1 MSRAD
6 QPDQEWFR
14 VKNQVPLSL
23 LLVAISIASA
33 QTGAPATQSDTGA
46 NKNSTPA
53 AQNTPA
59 PQGAAAGV
67 KPELDPRYSP
77 GDPLLDVP
85 PLPNGKTTLIGGN
98 VTKIDTIR
106 NRMQVQPFGDNK
118 TMKVNFD
125 ERTRV
130 FRDGRETTQAS
141 IHKGDR
147 VYLDT
152 MLDGARVFAR
162 NIRVVNLNA
171 PSFDTTGQIVG
182 YEPGR
187 NRMDVVDQVT
197 HTSFAFTLSPQTV
210 IKLRDGKPGTAG
222 DLRPQA
228 LVMVHFAPGSERR
241 GTAREVEVLA
251 LPGDNFTFAG
261 KLTYVDLRGNL
272 IALENETDSK
282 IYDLSFD
289 PHIAERDRLRVGTDV
304 TVTATFTGK
313 GYQAEKIEVR

>member
-1 MSRAD
+1 M
-6 QPDQEWFR
+6 
-14 VKNQVPLSL
+14 KILVPLSL
-23 LLVAISIASA
+23 VLLLAISPAMA
-33 QTGAPATQSDTGA
+33 QSGAPPTQSDTGA

-53 AQNTPA
+53 TQSTPA
-59 PQGAAAGV
+59 PQGASASQEKSNSSNPGA
-67 KPELDPRYSP
+67 KPELDPLYSP

-85 PLPNGKTTLIGGN
+85 PVPKGKTTLIGGN

-118 TMKVNFD
+118 TLKVSFD

-130 FRDGRETTQAS
+130 FREGRETTQAS

-152 MLDGARVFAR
+152 MLDGPRVFAR
-162 NIRVVNLNA
+162 NIRVANLNA

-182 YEPGR
+182 YEPGK

-210 IKLRDGKPGTAG
+210 IKRRDGSAGTAA

-228 LVMVHFAPGSERR
+228 LVAVHFAPGSERR

-272 IALENETDSK
+272 IALENQTDSK
-282 IYDLSFD
+282 IYDLNFD
-289 PHIAERDRLRVGTDV
+289 PRIADRNRLHVGTDV

>member
-1 MSRAD
+1 MKS
-6 QPDQEWFR
+6 P
-14 VKNQVPLSL
+14 VPLVLTL
-23 LLVAISIASA
+23 LFTMSQALA
-33 QTGAPATQSDTGA
+33 QSGTPPTQSDTGA
-46 NKNSTPA
+46 NKNSTTA
-53 AQNTPA
+53 RQN
-59 PQGAAAGV
+59 AAASQNAPAGQSTPGV
-67 KPELDPRYSP
+67 SSPATKPELDPLNSP

-85 PLPNGKTTLIGGN
+85 PVPKGKTTLVGGN

-106 NRMQVQPFGDNK
+106 NRMQVQPFGDKNS
-118 TMKVNFD
+118 MKVSFD

-152 MLDGARVFAR
+152 MLDGPRVFAR

-182 YEPGR
+182 YEANR
-187 NRMDVVDQVT
+187 SRMDVVDQVT
-197 HTSFAFTLSPQTV
+197 HSSFSFTLSPQTV
-210 IKLRDGKPGTAG
+210 IKLRDGRAGTAA

-228 LVMVHFAPGSERR
+228 LVAVHFAPGGERR

-251 LPGDNFTFAG
+251 LPGDNFIFAG
-261 KLTYVDLRGNL
+261 KLTFVDLRGSL
-272 IALENETDSK
+272 IALENESDSK
-282 IYDLSFD
+282 IYDLNFD
-289 PHIAERDRLRVGTDV
+289 PHMAERERLRVGTDV